1 MHDGLW
7 NHQPSSKYAV
17 EQNPYMMPTASYDLV
32 CPVTFWAFA
41 DSQWTTLSRLKF
53 CFVLFFSQLSS
64 NYGSMPGSWY
74 FRAVE
79 MYLRSQNWKQL
90 RQPVSTWLPGTAW
103 EFPVHVDDPLSK
115 TGATSTLTFISSYLK
130 ITAEECGL
138 MWVPGG
144 LSSVDTQSWLCPPA
158 CLEPLDIFLKS
169 HYRL

>member
-1 MHDGLW
+1 MGFEIINPVRNMQLSKTLIWCPQFPSTWSVLW
-7 NHQPSSKYAV
+7 LSEPLQIRNGPHFQ
-17 EQNPYMMPTASYDLV
+17 DLSFV
-32 CPVTFWAFA
+32 
-41 DSQWTTLSRLKF
+41 F
-53 CFVLFFSQLSS
+53 CFSQLSS

-103 EFPVHVDDPLSK
+103 EFPVHIDDPLSK

-144 LSSVDTQSWLCPPA
+144 LSLVDTQSWLCPPA